1 MPHQQDLEKFASLS
15 EPQKRYTKVSMMVI
29 ISIL

>member
-15 EPQKRYTKVSMMVI
+15 EPQKRYTKVSVVVI
-29 ISIL
+29 MSVL